1 MGLGSCAGNER
12 AGSCGSERPTLDVA
26 ELAPSPDSFA
36 ERVGT
41 IKCDSERPA
50 LDVAELPPS
59 PDSFAERVGTIQ
71 CGVAAELASA
81 LDVAEWPG

>member
-1 MGLGSCAGNER
+1 MGLGSCAGDER
-12 AGSCGSERPTLDVA
+12 ADPCSSERPTLDVA
-26 ELAPSPDSFA
+26 ELPPSPDSFA
-36 ERVGT
+36 ERVGA

-59 PDSFAERVGTIQ
+59 FDFFAERLGAIP
-71 CGVAAELASA
+71 CGVTAELASA